1 MSCSKASVKLKTDK
15 VKRMVTGDINA
26 PTIAITMKDKSDK
39 KKYIDLASN
48 RLAEEG
54 KSCKVIGK
62 KAKDI
67 KNQSYEQTTQEL
79 AFELMR
85 KNPKYKDMTDEQL
98 KKISDSDTQSPL
110 NKSVAFN
117 TTVTKKPTNTTRKKK
132 KGPKCNSTRK
142 NKMINSHH
150 SKINRKF
157 TEPEIKKLNI
167 IKFNFFI

>member
-26 PTIAITMKDKSDK
+26 PTIAITMKDKSD

-85 KNPKYKDMTDEQL
+85 KTQNI
-98 KKISDSDTQSPL
+98 KI
-110 NKSVAFN
+110 
-117 TTVTKKPTNTTRKKK
+117 
-132 KGPKCNSTRK
+132 
-142 NKMINSHH
+142 
-150 SKINRKF
+150 
-157 TEPEIKKLNI
+157 
-167 IKFNFFI
+167 